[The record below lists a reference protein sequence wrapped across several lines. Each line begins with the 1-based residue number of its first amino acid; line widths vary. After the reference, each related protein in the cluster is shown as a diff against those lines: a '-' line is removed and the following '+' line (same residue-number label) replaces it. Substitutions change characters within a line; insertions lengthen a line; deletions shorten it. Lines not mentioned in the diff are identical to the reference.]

1 MSFALPCNI
10 NNSDLFYDLQTK
22 KTGCITVEKSQRLQK
37 RIKKEEAAKA
47 AEILKL
53 WDSCIVGKINPETYS
68 VLKEDLNTFSLTESR
83 EAVTQPDGTV
93 IYCTL
98 TPEEASAKFE
108 VRLKAEEQKLSSKQL
123 V

>member
-1 MSFALPCNI
+1 MSLALPCSI

-22 KTGCITVEKSQRLQK
+22 KTGCITVEKSQGLQK
-37 RIKKEEAAKA
+37 RIQKEEAAKTVQ
-47 AEILKL
+47 ILKL
-53 WDSCIVGKINPETYS
+53 WDSYAAGKINKETYS
-68 VLKEDLNTFSLTESR
+68 VLKEALNTFSLTESR

-93 IYCTL
+93 VYRTL

-108 VRLKAEEQKLSSKQL
+108 ARLKAEEQKLSSKQL